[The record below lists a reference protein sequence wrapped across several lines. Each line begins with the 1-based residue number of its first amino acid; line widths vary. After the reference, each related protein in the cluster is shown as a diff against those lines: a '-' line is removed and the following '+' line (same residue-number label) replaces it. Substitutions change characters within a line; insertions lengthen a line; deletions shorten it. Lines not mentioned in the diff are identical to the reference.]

1 MKQKKWKKWD
11 EMKQEF
17 SNESVHLYT
26 VTAFCLNDLIKRFRH
41 YSFFCLIQIDEH
53 FLLCEV
59 LWTLVWNG
67 NQTVCKL
74 TMANK
79 VTMFKVFI
87 EAVFLTMG

>member
-1 MKQKKWKKWD
+1 MKQKKWKKQY

-17 SNESVHLYT
+17 SNESVLPQT
-26 VTAFCLNDLIKRFRH
+26 VTAFCRNDFIKRFHH

-59 LWTLVWNG
+59 PWTLVWNG

-79 VTMFKVFI
+79 VTMIKVSI
-87 EAVFLTMG
+87 ETVFLTMG

>member
-1 MKQKKWKKWD
+1 MKEKKWKKWD
-11 EMKQEF
+11 EMKQEY
-17 SNESVHLYT
+17 SNESVLPYT
-26 VTAFCLNDLIKRFRH
+26 VTAFCGNELIKRFHH

-59 LWTLVWNG
+59 KWTLVWNG

-79 VTMFKVFI
+79 VTVIKVFI
-87 EAVFLTMG
+87 KGL